1 MSKKQLLTEP
11 VLPKDSNNSI
21 INPELYYKIKGKDVK
36 LDTKIKHLD
45 KMPNQKWHQI
55 ISFIKSAIRLA
66 GYMILPFDI
75 LVAASVLIASELIGI
90 VEELV

>member
-21 INPELYYKIKGKDVK
+21 INPELYYQIKGKDVK

-55 ISFIKSAIRLA
+55 ISFIKSAVRLA

-75 LVAASVLIASELIGI
+75 LVAASVLIGSELIGI

>member
-55 ISFIKSAIRLA
+55 ISFIKSAIRMA